1 MYLMM
6 NLIVGKEEVFYLS
19 KEIIYDI
26 RWEIVFILLCVL
38 IICRIFR
45 WCGFIVFGS
54 IVGKYTIGGYSRI
67 NEVIEDSIEC

>member
-1 MYLMM
+1 M
-6 NLIVGKEEVFYLS
+6 
-19 KEIIYDI
+19 
-26 RWEIVFILLCVL
+26 FILLCVL

-45 WCGFIVFGS
+45 WCGFIIFGS